1 MKADARD
8 MQDYHDL
15 LTFLNIFVI
24 KNESM
29 SQLNGSSISCLC
41 DNIPHYLYNE
51 FIKSQ

>member
-29 SQLNGSSISCLC
+29 SQQAVIS
-41 DNIPHYLYNE
+41 YLACVIIF
-51 FIKSQ
+51 FIIYTMKL